1 MGVTMTIREVPGG
14 GFPIGFGEDGELK
27 RYSRKTNA
35 ARPLRMYGK
44 RDRRL
49 RRRYVDERGVYGCGC
64 EVLRGYGNCIIVVA
78 NGGLVDCAGSLF
90 VSMAAGG
97 WDVVARCI
105 VSLRSTRVQGSI
117 SQLVLLIAYKALMVE
132 NSIPCSCVVQPGDS
146 PYPNPVVQ
154 ECR

>member
-14 GFPIGFGEDGELK
+14 GFPVGFGEDGELK
-27 RYSRKTNA
+27 RYRRKMNA
-35 ARPLRMYGK
+35 ARPLRMYGR

-78 NGGLVDCAGSLF
+78 GGGLVDCAGSLS
-90 VSMAAGG
+90 VSMPVGG

-105 VSLRSTRVQGSI
+105 VLLRPTRVQGSI
-117 SQLVLLIAYKALMVE
+117 AARNADCLQSSDGPK
-132 NSIPCSCVVQPGDS
+132 
-146 PYPNPVVQ
+146 
-154 ECR
+154 